1 MAGTTPAAWIG
12 QEVLL
17 HLWKS
22 DGLGTEPCEA
32 VLRGIDT
39 LGVTVK
45 IPQRGGLSF
54 YPWSTLREIELSQEP
69 ESG

>member
-1 MAGTTPAAWIG
+1 MAGASPEAWIE

-22 DGLGTEPCEA
+22 DGLGTEPSTV
-32 VLRGIDT
+32 VLRSIDS

-45 IPQRGGLSF
+45 IPQQSGLSF
-54 YPWSTLREIELSQEP
+54 YPWSTLREIELKQDQVGS
-69 ESG
+69 